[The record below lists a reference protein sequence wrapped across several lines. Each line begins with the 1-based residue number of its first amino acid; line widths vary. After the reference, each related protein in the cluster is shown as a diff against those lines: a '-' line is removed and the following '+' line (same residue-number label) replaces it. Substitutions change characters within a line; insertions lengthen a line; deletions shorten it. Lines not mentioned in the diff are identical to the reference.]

1 VKANPVSSL
10 TAATVLAFTATAARA
25 ADAPKKTPELVE
37 QGKAAYAKYC
47 TSCHGPKGEG
57 DGPAAKALKPPPRN
71 LVTQP
76 MNGGPPEIF
85 QVLSTGVK
93 GTAMIAFKHLPENDR
108 WAIAHYVD
116 GLKDAK
122 R

>member
-1 VKANPVSSL
+1 MTLRHLSL
-10 TAATVLAFTATAARA
+10 AAAATLALAAGARA
-25 ADAPKKTPELVE
+25 ADAPPKTPALVE
-37 QGKAAYAKYC
+37 QGKTAYAKYC

-76 MNGGPPEIF
+76 VKGGPPEIF

-93 GTAMIAFKHLPENDR
+93 GTAMIAFKHLSEGDR

-116 GLKDAK
+116 QLKDSK
-122 R
+122 K

>member
-1 VKANPVSSL
+1 MKLQHLFCAVAL
-10 TAATVLAFTATAARA
+10 ALAAPAARG
-25 ADAPKKTPELVE
+25 ADAPKRTPELVS

-76 MNGGPPEIF
+76 VKGGAPAVFE
-85 QVLSTGVK
+85 VLNTGVK
-93 GTAMIAFKHLPENDR
+93 GTAMIAFKHLSESDR
-108 WAIAHYVD
+108 WAIATYVD
-116 GLKDAK
+116 ALKDAK
-122 R
+122 K

>member
-1 VKANPVSSL
+1 MSL
-10 TAATVLAFTATAARA
+10 KNLHLAAVASLAVASAARA
-25 ADAPKKTPELVE
+25 ADAPKKSPELVE

-57 DGPAAKALKPPPRN
+57 DGPVAKALKPPPRN

-76 MNGGPPEIF
+76 MKDGAPGVF
-85 QVLSTGVK
+85 QVLNTGVK
-93 GTAMIAFKHLPENDR
+93 GTAMIAFKHLSESDR

-122 R
+122 K

>member
-1 VKANPVSSL
+1 MIPKSLLLPAAVALALAAPVG
-10 TAATVLAFTATAARA
+10 RA

-47 TSCHGPKGEG
+47 TSCHGARGEG

-76 MNGGPPEIF
+76 VKGGAPEVF

-122 R
+122 K

>member
-1 VKANPVSSL
+1 MTLKNVSL
-10 TAATVLAFTATAARA
+10 AAAATFALATAARG

-37 QGKAAYAKYC
+37 QGRGAYAKFC

-76 MNGGPPEIF
+76 MKGGAPEVF
-85 QVLSTGVK
+85 QVLNSGVK
-93 GTAMIAFKHLPENDR
+93 GTAMIAFKHLSENDR

-122 R
+122 K